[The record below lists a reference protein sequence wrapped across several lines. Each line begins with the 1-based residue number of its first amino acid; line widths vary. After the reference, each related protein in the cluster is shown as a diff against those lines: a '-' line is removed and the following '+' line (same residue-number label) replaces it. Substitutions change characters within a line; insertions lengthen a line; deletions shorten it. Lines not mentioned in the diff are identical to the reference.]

1 MVENVF
7 VVGLND
13 HSAAILS
20 RLPDADRYRFHRLL
34 SSDEL
39 LFRDTIPLPDLL
51 AEAQRRVE
59 AFDGPVH
66 AVIGFWD
73 FPVSTMVAML
83 CHRLGLRWA
92 SLESVAKCEHKYW
105 SRLEQRR
112 VIDEYPRFGLVDLDK
127 PALPDGLRY
136 PVWVKSVTSPTHGAR
151 CPPPLPDRATA
162 RHARCPAHTSRWM
175 QRHDTGQRPLPRT
188 L

>member
-83 CHRLGLRWA
+83 CHRLGRAGPAWNRWRNA
-92 SLESVAKCEHKYW
+92 STSTGAGW
-105 SRLEQRR
+105 SS
-112 VIDEYPRFGLVDLDK
+112 D
-127 PALPDGLRY
+127 A
-136 PVWVKSVTSPTHGAR
+136 
-151 CPPPLPDRATA
+151 
-162 RHARCPAHTSRWM
+162 
-175 QRHDTGQRPLPRT
+175 
-188 L
+188 

>member
-1 MVENVF
+1 VAGIIVQ
-7 VVGLND
+7 
-13 HSAAILS
+13 
-20 RLPDADRYRFHRLL
+20 LPF
-34 SSDEL
+34 
-39 LFRDTIPLPDLL
+39 LFRPVCLPVLARLWRPRYTGKIAHARQL
-51 AEAQRRVE
+51 AELIA
-59 AFDGPVH
+59 
-66 AVIGFWD
+66 
-73 FPVSTMVAML
+73 
-83 CHRLGLRWA
+83 
-92 SLESVAKCEHKYW
+92 
-105 SRLEQRR
+105 LEQRR